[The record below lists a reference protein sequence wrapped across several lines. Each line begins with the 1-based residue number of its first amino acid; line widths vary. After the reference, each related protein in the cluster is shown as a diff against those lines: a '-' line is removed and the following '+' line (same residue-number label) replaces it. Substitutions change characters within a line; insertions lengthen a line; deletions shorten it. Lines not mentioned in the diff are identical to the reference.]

1 MNLHEIR
8 PGADLSGANFSN
20 LDFYQVFGWKGLNG
34 GAGANLQR
42 CLFKNANLHASRH
55 YHSEFLGA
63 DLTGADMSES
73 YCYETLFGRR
83 DSNGSEPPAILL
95 NTNFDG
101 AYLGGSHL
109 YGVNASGASFVGAN
123 LTFCQIYGAVFCGA
137 NFSGANF
144 SQINQSY
151 EETEPPDFSFAN
163 LEGAD
168 LSGACL
174 WGANFYGANMTG
186 VVVSEGTMLRGSI
199 RPDGS
204 IWE

>member
-1 MNLHEIR
+1 MNFR
-8 PGADLSGANFSN
+8 PGTDLSGANFSN
-20 LDFYQVFGWKGLNG
+20 LDFYEVFGFRGLNG
-34 GAGANLQR
+34 GPGADLRR

-55 YHSEFLGA
+55 YHSNFLGS
-63 DLTGADMSES
+63 DLTGCDMSET
-73 YCYETLFGRR
+73 YCFETLFGRR
-83 DSNGSEPPAILL
+83 DAHESEPPAILL

-123 LTFCQIYGAVFCGA
+123 LTFCQISGAVFCGA
-137 NFSGANF
+137 NLSGANF
-144 SQINQSY
+144 LQINPADAM
-151 EETEPPDFSFAN
+151 TEPPDFSFAN

-168 LSGACL
+168 LSDACL

-186 VVVSEGTMLRGSI
+186 VIVNEGTRLHGSI